1 MGRRVFCL
9 ILVLMILLSLAACG
23 KISKDKAADIALEK
37 LGLSRITTTRIDTE
51 RTAVEGK
58 DAYKVTIYQPYE
70 NQIVIVDAQTGE
82 VLSESVEDANRG

>member
-1 MGRRVFCL
+1 
-9 ILVLMILLSLAACG
+9 
-23 KISKDKAADIALEK
+23 LEK

-51 RTAVEGK
+51 RTAVAGK

>member
-1 MGRRVFCL
+1 MGKRVFCL

-23 KISKDKAADIALEK
+23 KISKDKAA
-37 LGLSRITTTRIDTE
+37 GLSRITTTRIDTE
-51 RTAVEGK
+51 RTAVAGK

>member
-9 ILVLMILLSLAACG
+9 ILVLMILLSLA
-23 KISKDKAADIALEK
+23 DKAADIALEK

-51 RTAVEGK
+51 RTAVAGK

>member
-9 ILVLMILLSLAACG
+9 ILVLMILFSLAACG

-51 RTAVEGK
+51 RTAVAG
-58 DAYKVTIYQPYE
+58 YKVTIYQPYE

>member
-51 RTAVEGK
+51 RTAVAGK

-70 NQIVIVDAQTGE
+70 NQIVSCTVFVNQPGHN
-82 VLSESVEDANRG
+82 LCR

>member
-51 RTAVEGK
+51 RTAVAGK
-58 DAYKVTIYQPYE
+58 DADRNCGCT
-70 NQIVIVDAQTGE
+70 DW
-82 VLSESVEDANRG
+82 RGAVRKR

>member
-1 MGRRVFCL
+1 MNGEES
-9 ILVLMILLSLAACG
+9 ILPDSG
-23 KISKDKAADIALEK
+23 FDDIAF
-37 LGLSRITTTRIDTE
+37 LSGVIDTE
-51 RTAVEGK
+51 RTAVAGK

>member
-23 KISKDKAADIALEK
+23 KIS
-37 LGLSRITTTRIDTE
+37 RITTTRIDTE
-51 RTAVEGK
+51 RTAVAGK